1 MTERINEMDTHYSDS
16 YFFSTDKQSE
26 LLREVEQM
34 EANSRWIK
42 DVTTNEIRL
51 TAIDGPIYAS
61 EAISKYGLPAG
72 ETLDTASFGS
82 KLVLHDY
89 TNPFAEQHY
98 LVRQIAVPSICRE
111 AKLEGSALG
120 KMDRGTFATVIN
132 HALKVASGH
141 TLMLERYGQ
150 IAALLSEQYEI
161 MPISELLDISIEAL
175 QARFGELDF
184 KSGTNE
190 HEFTTATWELPDAQN
205 DILTK
210 YQNVLSNN
218 AVSRCMPENFMP
230 AVKFCSSDSGGSSAM
245 LIPVFRLHSGTY
257 YPLVKGVEIK
267 HKKSSHGISKFRAEA
282 NEIYAKF
289 EDSLKKV
296 EKLAKIE
303 VWHPQNAVISICN
316 KYNIPKKYGTYALEL
331 VEKFA
336 VGLPCL
342 SAHDIYLCI
351 CEIVGYAQKHG
362 VSSSYLFN
370 LEENVA
376 RVVNCDWSEHD
387 VSGTVAWKTTKKNP

>member
-1 MTERINEMDTHYSDS
+1 
-16 YFFSTDKQSE
+16 
-26 LLREVEQM
+26 
-34 EANSRWIK
+34 
-42 DVTTNEIRL
+42 
-51 TAIDGPIYAS
+51 
-61 EAISKYGLPAG
+61 
-72 ETLDTASFGS
+72 
-82 KLVLHDY
+82 
-89 TNPFAEQHY
+89 
-98 LVRQIAVPSICRE
+98 
-111 AKLEGSALG
+111 
-120 KMDRGTFATVIN
+120 
-132 HALKVASGH
+132 
-141 TLMLERYGQ
+141 
-150 IAALLSEQYEI
+150 

-296 EKLAKIE
+296 EKLASSERSHLHLQQVQHPSEIWYSCNGAGRE
-303 VWHPQNAVISICN
+303 VCCRP
-316 KYNIPKKYGTYALEL
+316 ALL
-331 VEKFA
+331 VRA
-336 VGLPCL
+336 RHLPL
-342 SAHDIYLCI
+342 HLRDRWLRT
-351 CEIVGYAQKHG
+351 E
-362 VSSSYLFN
+362 
-370 LEENVA
+370 A
-376 RVVNCDWSEHD
+376 RSEQFLP
-387 VSGTVAWKTTKKNP
+387 V